1 MPPSC
6 FALIQGTDFRGQIP
20 KTHIMATFHAFPRF
34 PFELRAM
41 IWKST
46 VEPRTVEVSAAMI
59 RKFNFEPRTV
69 EVSVKKY
76 RRIRPIHRIRLTT
89 ATPVPAAL
97 QVCQE
102 ARNLGLYQKAFSEI
116 DPERYVWLNL
126 DMDTVDIGR
135 TNLGLFEKVQLTIKR
150 LRLYRSWFD
159 EGWNRWEINNVSGFA
174 NLQTVQID
182 IDGFRD
188 MYGVLEDVDHFPC
201 GPENVFFIHPDSG
214 QMLSSIELQILNER
228 EWKRI
233 EEREPGEPTTYPYD
247 QLLP

>member
-1 MPPSC
+1 
-6 FALIQGTDFRGQIP
+6 
-20 KTHIMATFHAFPRF
+20 MATFHAFPRF

-46 VEPRTVEVSAAMI
+46 VEPRTVEVSV
-59 RKFNFEPRTV
+59 V
-69 EVSVKKY
+69 EQWRY
-76 RRIRPIHRIRLTT
+76 RRFRLTT

-135 TNLGLFEKVQLTIKR
+135 THLGLFEKVQLTIKR
-150 LRLYRSWFD
+150 LRLYRIWGD
-159 EGWNRWEINNVSGFA
+159 EYWDRWEIKDVSDFA
-174 NLQTVQID
+174 NLQTVQIVTD
-182 IDGFRD
+182 TFGGL
-188 MYGVLEDVDHFPC
+188 YGVMEDVEHFPC
-201 GPENVFFIHPDSG
+201 GPENVFFIDSDSG
-214 QMLSSIELQILNER
+214 QMLSSIEVQILNER

-233 EEREPGEPTTYPYD
+233 DEEQEPGEPTTYPFE

>member
-1 MPPSC
+1 
-6 FALIQGTDFRGQIP
+6 
-20 KTHIMATFHAFPRF
+20 
-34 PFELRAM
+34 M

-46 VEPRTVEVSAAMI
+46 VEPRTVEVSV
-59 RKFNFEPRTV
+59 V
-69 EVSVKKY
+69 EQWRY
-76 RRIRPIHRIRLTT
+76 RRFRLTT

-135 TNLGLFEKVQLTIKR
+135 TRLDLFEKVQLTIKR
-150 LRLYRSWFD
+150 LRLYRNWGD
-159 EGWNRWEINNVSGFA
+159 EAWVRWEIKDVSDFA
-174 NLQTVQID
+174 NLQTVQIVTHEF
-182 IDGFRD
+182 GG
-188 MYGVLEDVDHFPC
+188 MYGVLEDVEHFPC
-201 GPENVFFIHPDSG
+201 GPENVFFIHSDSG